1 MTRLRQM
8 MLEELQRRNYSKST
22 TRYYL
27 QAVANFARHFGK
39 SPDKLGPDEL
49 RSYQAYLLRERKLAV
64 GFQPFAWRER
74 QGARGRIPSG
84 GRYCSQEAGK
94 PGAEQGREGA
104 RISSGC
110 AFPHAIICSE
120 ALAVPEPWGSSERS
134 RSAIATAVSQAEST
148 SRARMV
154 SSAVRFVDP

>member
-49 RSYQAYLLRERKLAV
+49 RSYQAYLL
-64 GFQPFAWRER
+64 
-74 QGARGRIPSG
+74 
-84 GRYCSQEAGK
+84 
-94 PGAEQGREGA
+94 
-104 RISSGC
+104 
-110 AFPHAIICSE
+110 
-120 ALAVPEPWGSSERS
+120 
-134 RSAIATAVSQAEST
+134 
-148 SRARMV
+148 
-154 SSAVRFVDP
+154 